1 VNRDKIIHTV
11 DKLVT
16 KGNLDKAAAQLKAL
30 VDSDPRD
37 WNAINRLG
45 DIYARLGSNQAAN
58 EMFGR
63 IAEHFADNGFNLKA
77 IAMYKKVLRLDAS
90 HLGAYQQL
98 ATLYQAQGLTNEART
113 NYQYLA
119 DYYFKEGNTQKA
131 RETYAKIAEMEPDN
145 VKVRLKLA
153 ELLLKDGQAA
163 EAVQEYQTI
172 GAELMRQGM
181 LEEAIQVFERAL
193 GLDAGSVDLMRSLA
207 EAYSELDQHYKAIAF
222 LKNLVQKNPDSVEL
236 QQVLGE
242 CYAKAGEI
250 GEAEKIFE
258 EVVAKDPMASGG
270 LVNMSRL
277 LLQRGDAEAAF
288 DHFAPVVDELKEGG
302 QIDQVEE
309 FLTDLLK
316 VRPDHIPSL
325 EILAGLGTEG
335 GADDKVLSNRMHRL
349 AEAYVQENRWEAAA
363 EILQRLTELDPE
375 NAQHQ
380 EKLAFVTSKMG
391 AAQAPPPP
399 ATPEPAPPQLE
410 VEPAPLEDL
419 EAAESLSFDLGSE
432 EPAPIEEPPP
442 AAQEASAAAKE
453 TDFVHEH
460 LAEAEVFV
468 KYGLMDKAVEQLQAI
483 VARFPANAE
492 VHQKLKDLY
501 MEEGLKDKAV
511 DEMVTI
517 AEIFRVQEDEDSAQD
532 VLSEALIIDPNHA
545 GLLGALEGSGMEI
558 PAAPPPAA
566 QAPAEPAAPQAEVAG
581 GELPEDQL
589 EEVDFYISQDFKE
602 EALELLEELRETHG
616 DHPEIVQRMQQLRGE
631 DAAAASESDEE
642 VFAEEKEFFDLA
654 SDLSEE
660 LGEDISIIDDNI
672 SQKSI
677 DELVGDIKKRVGE
690 QVEEED
696 WETHYNLGIAY
707 KEMALIDEAIAEFQ
721 HAAKD
726 ASRFLECA
734 SLLGRCFIEKGM
746 PQLAV
751 QWYTRGLSA
760 EGYGE
765 EEMHNLSYELAI
777 LYEQLGNL
785 EKAYEFYCELHEWN
799 GSYRD
804 VGEKVKT
811 LGSQLGK

>member
-207 EAYSELDQHYKAIAF
+207 EAYSELDQHDKAIAF

-566 QAPAEPAAPQAEVAG
+566 QAPSEPAAPQAEVAG